1 MNSLLSP
8 LLLRCLLATPSLL
21 VVLSLLIVGAQLH
34 AHDQLLVPVSEQLAS
49 QAGGLGDKMGEA
61 TAHAI
66 ESYIGERIEA
76 CRLFL
81 TESVEQFMRDPL
93 SYVKQHQWPL
103 LGVLAVLLIVVS
115 AICYLFSSVIQFLF
129 KYGFVIGIA
138 LLLIYLGVRFL

>member
-8 LLLRCLLATPSLL
+8 FLLRRLLATPSLL
-21 VVLSLLIVGAQLH
+21 ILLGLLIVGAQLH
-34 AHDQLLVPVSEQLAS
+34 AHDQLLVAVSEPLAS
-49 QAGGLGDKMGEA
+49 QASGLGDKLGEA

-81 TESVEQFMRDPL
+81 TETVEQFMADPL
-93 SYVKQHQWPL
+93 SYVKQNQWPL
-103 LGVLAVLLIVVS
+103 LAVLAVLLIVVS

-129 KYGFVIGIA
+129 KYGLVIGLV
-138 LLLIYLGVRFL
+138 LLLIYLGVRFI